1 MTRIAENNCISL
13 WWSHTMHIKH
23 AVCCCCGLT
32 MRTTDYSGMHENFF
46 CINVK
51 LFTCFHVHWGSRV
64 LDRYPS
70 YLHSG
75 FVIQIVSKTSV
86 ARVCTP
92 TAVQLPF
99 TSGPQS
105 ENNIVELIHLI
116 STCPNIKKNTVE
128 YRCSTH
134 GFSHI
139 YFSQG
144 KCNVIR
150 LMFERGNRGL
160 FLLSLIH

>member
-1 MTRIAENNCISL
+1 MSIEGRESWMDTP
-13 WWSHTMHIKH
+13 
-23 AVCCCCGLT
+23 LT
-32 MRTTDYSGMHENFF
+32 YIQALSY
-46 CINVK
+46 K
-51 LFTCFHVHWGSRV
+51 LLAKQV
-64 LDRYPS
+64 L
-70 YLHSG
+70 
-75 FVIQIVSKTSV
+75 Q
-86 ARVCTP
+86 RVCTP
-92 TAVQLPF
+92 TAVQLPS

-105 ENNIVELIHLI
+105 EKNNVELLHLI

-150 LMFERGNRGL
+150 LMVERGNRGL